1 MDNNNSNIQ
10 PSILP
15 DSQETQY
22 GLLAKRS
29 RIGGRQENQ
38 DSLGYS
44 ETKHGL
50 LIVVCDG
57 MGGVKGG
64 KTASELAVRNII
76 EQVNT
81 TQFTDADEI
90 LTNAIK
96 AANQVVYQ
104 ASRAIPELNGMG
116 TTVTALLINERK
128 ATAAHVGDSRI
139 YQIRGTQKVFRTFDH
154 SMVFELVK
162 RKSITEEQAR
172 LSAESNVI
180 LRALGTKPDVE
191 VEINGNLAYLKGD
204 RFLLCSDGVCGAL
217 EEKELIKLIKG
228 DKSVDTT
235 IENIASTIDKIGK
248 DSGGKHDNLT
258 AILIEVNKNSK
269 LKTKMDTKSKTIIG
283 VIAALLIISLI
294 GNVFQNFT
302 NKKAENST
310 TSDRDLKVEL
320 NDSIKNLNDSIENL
334 NEAIIKKNSLIT
346 NLPKEYDS
354 KIIKL
359 KGIHHKDSTLIHKED
374 SIIKKINLE
383 INNYKSGN
391 TKQSVATPTKKTT
404 TVNHK

>member
-104 ASRAIPELNGMG
+104 ASRAIPELSGMG

-180 LRALGTKPDVE
+180 LRALGTKPDIE
-191 VEINGNLAYLKGD
+191 VEINGNLGYLKGD

-248 DSGGKHDNLT
+248 DSGGRHDNLT

-283 VIAALLIISLI
+283 IVISLLIISLA
-294 GNVFQNFT
+294 GNVQQRNSKSKTEKTVVTSSDSIVGELKDSISILIQKTLSKDSLSKIEQNRQEET
-302 NKKAENST
+302 IKKMRSKRQADSIMIINIEK
-310 TSDRDLKVEL
+310 DLKVSKAREV
-320 NDSIKNLNDSIENL
+320 IKESKPSST
-334 NEAIIKKNSLIT
+334 IKQGTKT
-346 NLPKEYDS
+346 NK
-354 KIIKL
+354 
-359 KGIHHKDSTLIHKED
+359 
-374 SIIKKINLE
+374 
-383 INNYKSGN
+383 
-391 TKQSVATPTKKTT
+391 
-404 TVNHK
+404 